1 MERKEFAVRDTFGI
15 EAPAEITVTGR
26 AARGPFVPAVDPAYQ
41 FRRELLSDLLAWV
54 KVGGRDGLFLYGP
67 TGAGKSSLVCQ
78 VAARLH
84 IPVQRVTAHGRLE
97 VQDLIGHHTLIDGDM
112 VFVDGPLTTALRNGQ
127 WFLLDEL
134 DLLDPATA
142 AGLNGIAEGA
152 PLVIPENGGEIV
164 EAHPDF
170 RFLATG
176 NTAGA
181 GDGTG
186 LYQGTLR
193 QNLAF
198 MDRFWVLEV
207 GYPTEEQERAILAA
221 AVPDLPEI
229 IRQRMV
235 SVANQVRKL
244 FMCSPKVEGQ
254 DVAARNLLPDH
265 GAAAGGSLRGE
276 EPRLGRRVPGGGRRG
291 LPLSLEREGGARWAC
306 LTSTAF
312 GPNRV
317 RATAIRFPHPPTGAA
332 TRKPM
337 LR

>member
-1 MERKEFAVRDTFGI
+1 MEKQEFAVRDTFGI

-26 AARGPFVPAVDPAYQ
+26 AQRGPFVPATEPNYQ
-41 FRRELLSDLLAWV
+41 FRKELISDLLAWV

-78 VAARLH
+78 VAARLN

-112 VFVDGPLTTALRNGQ
+112 VFVDGPLTTALRGGQ

-152 PLVIPENGGEIV
+152 PLVIPEHAGEIV
-164 EAHPDF
+164 EAHPEF
-170 RFLATG
+170 RFIATG

-198 MDRFWVLEV
+198 MDRFWVVEV
-207 GYPTEEQERAILAA
+207 GYPGADQEKAILAA

-229 IRQRMV
+229 IRERMV

-244 FMCSPKVEGQ
+244 FMGEA
-254 DVAARNLLPDH
+254 DA
-265 GAAAGGSLRGE
+265 GAAIEVTFSTRALVRWAQ
-276 EPRLGRRVPGGGRRG
+276 LAWFFRG
-291 LPLSLEREGGARWAC
+291 LAQQGRNPVTHALDRALAFRAAPETRHALHEIVQRELGEGGA
-306 LTSTAF
+306 
-312 GPNRV
+312 
-317 RATAIRFPHPPTGAA
+317 
-332 TRKPM
+332 
-337 LR
+337 